1 MYRKK
6 NFSLI
11 KKEQINE
18 LDEIIED
25 TNENIFIS
33 IESQVKSRSPLKN
46 KSKSH
51 LNEIKNNNVFTNRMK
66 SLNSLYE
73 SSYLQMKKIYNAKN
87 QNKLSNHTIKEEEEL
102 SQNITVSDRLNKNK
116 IKESKNKVNSNEF
129 YEILV
134 EKSHEEQKE
143 DNCDTITRN
152 KKDCSFNSKNLFKSN
167 SDLCQENNNN
177 TYLSFIKIDDNLKK
191 SFNSE
196 NKNFE
201 LLFKSYD
208 VLSTNDSNY
217 NTRNKSNI
225 NKENENL
232 KFNPNGPYNDK
243 FSCDIC
249 EEYYKN
255 CIIYNRPINIVK
267 CKYCCNIINTK
278 SLEFYLDKYK
288 YEILNCNNN
297 N

>member
-116 IKESKNKVNSNEF
+116 IKESKNKINSNEF

-288 YEILNCNNN
+288 YEILNCNNIN
-297 N
+297 

>member
-1 MYRKK
+1 MSNK
-6 NFSLI
+6 N
-11 KKEQINE
+11 EQINE
-18 LDEIIED
+18 LDEINED

-46 KSKSH
+46 KSKSY
-51 LNEIKNNNVFTNRMK
+51 LNEIKNKNVFTNRMK

-73 SSYLQMKKIYNAKN
+73 SNNLQMKKIYCDKY

-102 SQNITVSDRLNKNK
+102 SQNITVSERLNKNK
-116 IKESKNKVNSNEF
+116 IKENKNKVNSD
-129 YEILV
+129 I
-134 EKSHEEQKE
+134 
-143 DNCDTITRN
+143 ITRN
-152 KKDCSFNSKNLFKSN
+152 KKDYSFNSKNLFKSN
-167 SDLCQENNNN
+167 SDICQENNNN
-177 TYLSFIKIDDNLKK
+177 TYLSFIKVDDNLKK

-201 LLFKSYD
+201 LLFKTYE

-217 NTRNKSNI
+217 NIRNKNKV
-225 NKENENL
+225 NKEIENL
-232 KFNPNGPYNDK
+232 KFTPYGPNNDK

-255 CIIYNRPINIVK
+255 CIIYNKPINIVK

-297 N
+297 

>member
-1 MYRKK
+1 MSNK
-6 NFSLI
+6 N
-11 KKEQINE
+11 EQINE
-18 LDEIIED
+18 LDEINED

-46 KSKSH
+46 KSKSY
-51 LNEIKNNNVFTNRMK
+51 LNEIKNKNVFTNRMK

-73 SSYLQMKKIYNAKN
+73 SNNLQMKKIYCDKY

-102 SQNITVSDRLNKNK
+102 SQNITVSERLNKNK
-116 IKESKNKVNSNEF
+116 IKENKNKVNSNEF

-143 DNCDTITRN
+143 DNFDI
-152 KKDCSFNSKNLFKSN
+152 
-167 SDLCQENNNN
+167 
-177 TYLSFIKIDDNLKK
+177 I
-191 SFNSE
+191 
-196 NKNFE
+196 
-201 LLFKSYD
+201 
-208 VLSTNDSNY
+208 
-217 NTRNKSNI
+217 TRNKSNI

>member
-1 MYRKK
+1 MSNK
-6 NFSLI
+6 N
-11 KKEQINE
+11 EQINE
-18 LDEIIED
+18 LDEINED

-46 KSKSH
+46 KSKSY
-51 LNEIKNNNVFTNRMK
+51 LNEIKNKNVFTNRMK

-73 SSYLQMKKIYNAKN
+73 SNNLQMKKIYCDKY

-102 SQNITVSDRLNKNK
+102 SQNITVSERLNKNK
-116 IKESKNKVNSNEF
+116 IKENKNKVNSNEF

-143 DNCDTITRN
+143 DNFDIITRN
-152 KKDCSFNSKNLFKSN
+152 KKDYSFNSKNLFKSN
-167 SDLCQENNNN
+167 SDICQENNNN
-177 TYLSFIKIDDNLKK
+177 TYLSFIKVDDNLKK